1 MQRLKTWLPAILWM
15 GVIYIMS
22 AMPGDVS
29 GDQSGTLVSIALW
42 FISLLFGKETAA
54 AIPID
59 LLHLL
64 IRKAAHMTEYA
75 VLFFCYHHALRKEQA
90 KRPGL
95 YALLLCAL
103 YASTDEFHQGF
114 VDSRGPSIVDVG
126 IDTLGAGIG
135 WGIRSL
141 WLRIKKLSN

>member
-1 MQRLKTWLPAILWM
+1 MQRLKAWTPAFAWM
-15 GVIYIMS
+15 GVIFAMS

-29 GDQSGTLVSIALW
+29 GGQSGSLLSFVLGI
-42 FISLLFGKETAA
+42 ISLLFGENAA
-54 AIPID
+54 AGIPVD
-59 LLHLL
+59 FLHLL

-75 VLFFCYHHALRKEQA
+75 VLFLLYHRALRLENT

-114 VDSRGPSIVDVG
+114 VADRGPSVIDVG
-126 IDTLGAGIG
+126 IDTLGAAVA
-135 WGIRSL
+135 WGICC
-141 WLRIKKLSN
+141 IKRKRN